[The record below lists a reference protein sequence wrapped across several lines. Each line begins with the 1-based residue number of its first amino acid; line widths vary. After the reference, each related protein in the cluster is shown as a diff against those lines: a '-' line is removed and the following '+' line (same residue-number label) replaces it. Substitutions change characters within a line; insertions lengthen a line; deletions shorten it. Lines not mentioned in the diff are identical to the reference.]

1 MTVAGTDSSSA
12 AKLQEKLQAESRRPP
27 MKKETHPE
35 WHPECKVF
43 FRGEHVMTVGATV
56 TEMSVEVWSGS
67 HPFFTGN
74 SSFVDTTGR
83 VERFQKKFQGDYFK
97 NNKKK

>member
-1 MTVAGTDSSSA
+1 MLVAGTHSSSA
-12 AKLQEKLQAESRRPP
+12 EQAFSRVQETAHEEENSSRVA
-27 MKKETHPE
+27 
-35 WHPECKVF
+35 PECKVF

-56 TEMSVEVWSGS
+56 PEMSVEVWSGS

-97 NNKKK
+97 NKKKK